1 MPPPDRRPA
10 IVNLETQTRVD
21 RILDFLKNP
30 PQYKSTAI
38 YQLCWVDLNPG
49 SFEIVAHNRAADY
62 EEDAIRSSIRPTIRM
77 TLADLKIARAQLSSS
92 PENAAA
98 IERSEGLIR
107 DAIQTA
113 RGIKRKQRQ
122 GLWH

>member
-1 MPPPDRRPA
+1 
-10 IVNLETQTRVD
+10 
-21 RILDFLKNP
+21 
-30 PQYKSTAI
+30 
-38 YQLCWVDLNPG
+38 
-49 SFEIVAHNRAADY
+49 
-62 EEDAIRSSIRPTIRM
+62 M
-77 TLADLKIARAQLSSS
+77 TLADLKIAQAQLSSS